1 MEWWREKVLM
11 DVTFLTSFSESC
23 WKTAVIM
30 LLCSLNENLGYTARR
45 GGACGSAERLIIAP
59 VFNKG

>member
-1 MEWWREKVLM
+1 M
-11 DVTFLTSFSESC
+11 DVTFMTWFSESC

-45 GGACGSAERLIIAP
+45 GGACGSAERAIIAP